1 MQGTETHASQT
12 GPARA
17 ADDWPRQYLSF
28 RLCGLEYGV
37 EIEKVRELR
46 PLKALELCA
55 GEGRMIS
62 RAGVPRGFN
71 MPIVDMRVGSGYST
85 ASSPAEPDVI
95 VLQLSS
101 GMAGMV
107 VDGVTDIVALT
118 KAAITP
124 VPGTPEPFDYLLG
137 RGEVDGRRLI
147 LIDID
152 KLMSIRRAGAE
163 LTPPRLRAVPA
174 IPAIPPPAAPDPS

>member
-1 MQGTETHASQT
+1 MQRTEMQASQT
-12 GPARA
+12 GTARTA
-17 ADDWPRQYLSF
+17 EDWPRQYLSF

-37 EIEKVRELR
+37 AIEKVRGLH
-46 PLKALELCA
+46 PLKALEPFA
-55 GEGRMIS
+55 GEGEMVKAVGIS
-62 RAGVPRGFN
+62 RGLN
-71 MPIVDMRVGSGYST
+71 MPLVDMRVASGS
-85 ASSPAEPDVI
+85 SSACAPAAPGVI
-95 VLQLSS
+95 ILQLSG

-118 KAAITP
+118 EAAITP

-152 KLMSIRRAGAE
+152 KLMSIRRAGAG
-163 LTPPRLRAVPA
+163 LTPPRLRAAPAMPA
-174 IPAIPPPAAPDPS
+174 IRPPAAPDPS